1 MTVQPESRGSYLVQ
15 SPTQPLIPSLLRQ
28 VGSLGKVTTVPKT
41 TVLMSRISPGSDSSK
56 AGLAWGGNGHA
67 FFAPLLLLLPQDL
80 REEGSTSFATKSLCT
95 PFLQEYGQ
103 LLCSQVLVG

>member
-1 MTVQPESRGSYLVQ
+1 MTVQPESRGPYLVQ

-28 VGSLGKVTTVPKT
+28 VGSLGKVTAMPKT
-41 TVLMSRISPGSDSSK
+41 TVLMSSSPGSDSSK
-56 AGLAWGGNGHA
+56 AGLAWSGNGHA
-67 FFAPLLLLLPQDL
+67 FFASLLLLLPQDL

-95 PFLQEYGQ
+95 PFLQEYRQ